1 MLIQEVG
8 ACLFPFHFSSSVISL
23 VLLIFFHSFLVPFHI
38 SSFFSFL
45 SFVPFS
51 HLFHFVILFSVFRN
65 LSIFI
70 SSSHFSFISPF
81 IYYIRPPSFLS
92 GLGVISLLRCYKPT
106 ARTKTRFAKRSSAHH
121 LSPIYRQFI
130 IQWHLLG
137 GA

>member
-8 ACLFPFHFSSSVISL
+8 ACLFPFLFSSSVISL
-23 VLLIFFHSFLVPFHI
+23 VLIFFHSFLFPFHI

-51 HLFHFVILFSVFRN
+51 QLFHCVILFSVFRN

-70 SSSHFSFISPF
+70 SSSHFSFIPPF
-81 IYYIRPPSFLS
+81 IYYIRPPPSFLS
-92 GLGVISLLRCYKPT
+92 GLGVISLLHCYKPT
-106 ARTKTRFAKRSSAHH
+106 ARTKTRFAKRSSARH